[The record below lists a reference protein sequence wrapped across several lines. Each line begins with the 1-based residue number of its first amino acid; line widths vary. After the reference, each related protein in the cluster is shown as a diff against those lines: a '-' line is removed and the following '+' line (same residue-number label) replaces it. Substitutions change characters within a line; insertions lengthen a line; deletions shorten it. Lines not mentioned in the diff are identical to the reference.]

1 MYLLAFLI
9 FGFVVGLIA
18 RAILPGTQRL
28 GLLMT
33 TVLGVAGSFLGG
45 IVGNMIAGGHWDRPV
60 TAGWI
65 GSILGSILLLAL
77 VSRGRRRHAF

>member
-1 MYLLAFLI
+1 MYILAFLI

-18 RAILPGTQRL
+18 RAIFPGTQRL

-33 TVLGVAGSFLGG
+33 TVLGVAGSLIGG
-45 IVGNMIAGGHWDRPV
+45 IVGNMLFSGHWDRPV

-65 GSILGSILLLAL
+65 GSIIGSMLLLAL
-77 VSRGRRRHAF
+77 VGRGRRLRSI